1 MIGVPLPWAA
11 GLGAALL
18 LSLAGNAW
26 QAKRAVEVA
35 VAAPLQARIDTLEA
49 DATITAVVAVARRAD
64 EAELE
69 RLRAALAAA
78 EGQTRVVYRDRI
90 RELPAPACA
99 PGQGRVEAWN
109 LAGVSP

>member
-1 MIGVPLPWAA
+1 MIPVPWVAGVVL
-11 GLGAALL
+11 ALL
-18 LSLAGNAW
+18 ASLGLNAW
-26 QAKRAVEVA
+26 QAKRAVEEA
-35 VAAPLQARIDTLEA
+35 VAAPLRAQVAALEQ

-69 RLRAALAAA
+69 RLRRELAAA

-99 PGQGRVEAWN
+99 PGQGRVDAWN
-109 LAGVSP
+109 LAGVAP

>member
-1 MIGVPLPWAA
+1 MIPVQWFAGVVL
-11 GLGAALL
+11 ALL
-18 LSLAGNAW
+18 ASLGLNAW
-26 QAKRAVEVA
+26 QAKRAVEEA

-49 DATITAVVAVARRAD
+49 DATLTAVVAVARRED
-64 EAELE
+64 DLELE
-69 RLRAALAAA
+69 RLRAELAAA
-78 EGQTRVVYRDRI
+78 EGQVRVVYRDRV

>member
-1 MIGVPLPWAA
+1 MIPVPWFAGVVL
-11 GLGAALL
+11 ALL
-18 LSLAGNAW
+18 ASLGLNAW
-26 QAKRAVEVA
+26 QAKRAVEEA
-35 VAAPLQARIDTLEA
+35 VAAPLRAQVAALEQ

-99 PGQGRVEAWN
+99 PGQGRVDAWN